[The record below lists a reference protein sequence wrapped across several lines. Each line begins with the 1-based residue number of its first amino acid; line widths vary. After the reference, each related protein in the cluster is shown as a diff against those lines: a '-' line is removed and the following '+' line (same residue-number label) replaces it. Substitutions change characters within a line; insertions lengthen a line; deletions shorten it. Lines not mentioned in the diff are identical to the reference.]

1 MVEDRYGEQVRV
13 GTNLPYYQSLY
24 LIDTIYCS
32 VYLIS
37 YLCTNRTMQATPAH
51 GTLKVPYV
59 HVRWG
64 FMFHLISPS
73 QCWLSEDDLTLYLSV
88 HWGASQEQTST
99 WITES
104 LRQHDQSL
112 PVVWL
117 IFTNISS
124 KCDRCK
130 IGVDILRRNWVLT
143 FKVYTRTPLEVD
155 CGWSLPW
162 VEILREIKDKNLW
175 GRRICS
181 LPSSTP
187 LFHLDREHPTL

>member
-1 MVEDRYGEQVRV
+1 M
-13 GTNLPYYQSLY
+13 
-24 LIDTIYCS
+24 LIIWR
-32 VYLIS
+32 L
-37 YLCTNRTMQATPAH
+37 
-51 GTLKVPYV
+51 
-59 HVRWG
+59 
-64 FMFHLISPS
+64 
-73 QCWLSEDDLTLYLSV
+73 DLTLYLSV

-117 IFTNISS
+117 IFTNNSS

-130 IGVDILRRNWVLT
+130 IGVDILRRNWMLT

-162 VEILREIKDKNLW
+162 VEIPREIKDKNLW

-181 LPSSTP
+181 LPSSNPCFILTENTQHCRSCQKKIFKIYP
-187 LFHLDREHPTL
+187 KEWTSAKKMKKWDAKDSISTKWNVATNQKQEAGCGL